1 MTNNIWQFP
10 LPHGLKAKNAS
21 AKGGDSS
28 SPWQSKRRGKGERK
42 RGLKCERVE
51 GTTRV
56 HAIAQSL
63 DSETFLE
70 YLIRKLKIVEMP
82 ATLIIS
88 SHYPLPCPLYP
99 SLLSSLYPPLFSTPL
114 IPLSLLFAACQLL
127 LASCRRLLAVRI
139 QSLGRLSMYFTVCVS
154 VCFSVCICVCVCE
167 LFGSVCVAC
176 HRPNNFC
183 QCIF

>member
-10 LPHGLKAKNAS
+10 LPHGLKAKNAL
-21 AKGGDSS
+21 AVEGASS
-28 SPWQSKRRGKGERK
+28 SERKSKRKGRAGGKREVDW
-42 RGLKCERVE
+42 ERVE

-88 SHYPLPCPLYP
+88 SHYPLPYPL
-99 SLLSSLYPPLFSTPL
+99 STLLST
-114 IPLSLLFAACQLL
+114 ACHSL
-127 LASCRRLLAVRI
+127 LASCRRLLAARI
-139 QSLGRLSMYFTVCVS
+139 QSLGRLSVCFTVRVSVSVSELFVSACVS
-154 VCFSVCICVCVCE
+154 
-167 LFGSVCVAC
+167 C

>member
-28 SPWQSKRRGKGERK
+28 SHRQSERKAKGE
-42 RGLKCERVE
+42 GGELECERVE

-88 SHYPLPCPLYP
+88 SHYPLPCPLP
-99 SLLSSLYPPLFSTPL
+99 TLLFSLYPPLFSSPL

-154 VCFSVCICVCVCE
+154 VCFSVCMCVCVCE
-167 LFGSVCVAC
+167 LFVSVCVAC